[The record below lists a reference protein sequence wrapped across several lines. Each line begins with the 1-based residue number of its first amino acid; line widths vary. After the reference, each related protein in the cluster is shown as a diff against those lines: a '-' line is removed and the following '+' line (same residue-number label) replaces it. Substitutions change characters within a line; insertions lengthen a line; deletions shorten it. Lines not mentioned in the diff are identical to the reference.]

1 MTLHIRLATP
11 ADGAACAAIY
21 APIVATTT
29 ISFELEPPSAAQMA
43 DRIANTLSYTPWL
56 IAEHAGAV
64 AGYVYASRHRDRAAY
79 QWSVD
84 VSAYTHPAFQRQG
97 VGRQLYAAL
106 FDRLRDQGFYA
117 AHAGITLPNAAS
129 VAFHEALGFQP
140 VGIYVKVGFKLGAW
154 CDVGWWQRELR
165 DRSAP
170 PQTAPR
176 PLAQL

>member
-79 QWSVD
+79 Q
-84 VSAYTHPAFQRQG
+84 
-97 VGRQLYAAL
+97 
-106 FDRLRDQGFYA
+106 
-117 AHAGITLPNAAS
+117 
-129 VAFHEALGFQP
+129 
-140 VGIYVKVGFKLGAW
+140 
-154 CDVGWWQRELR
+154 
-165 DRSAP
+165 
-170 PQTAPR
+170 
-176 PLAQL
+176 